1 MESKFLKHV
10 DRDEIVR
17 IVSELVRQNTVN
29 PPGNEHLCKE
39 IVTACMRELDM
50 EVSYY
55 EKEPGRTNV
64 VGRMGKGSKSIG
76 FVSHMDVVPPGEL
89 EQWETPPFEPT
100 IIDGRI
106 YGRGT
111 LDDKGSF
118 ACAYSACKAFIR
130 EHPDFDGTVYLIAA
144 ADEEMG
150 SELGIIYLVEE
161 CGLKFDVAIIP
172 DGGRMDLSI
181 YGEKGIVWLEITS
194 LGIQAHG
201 STPELGRNAIVPLAE
216 LLAEL
221 KTLDLGAEY
230 DTAFDGWTMNV
241 GTIQGGSSANTVPA
255 VARATI
261 DFRLPTGINKEKL
274 LARVEEKIASVRRLS
289 PEAEFR
295 LKVLH
300 ETEPHLSDKN
310 SIIIR
315 SFDQAAR
322 RLNLPMNYETFGGN
336 TVAKNLY
343 FSGITSVVHYPGDDK
358 LAHVPNEFV
367 IIDELV
373 LGSVLYA
380 ETLEAYFYG

>member
-1 MESKFLKHV
+1 MNSKFEKHV

-29 PPGNEHLCKE
+29 PPGNEYLCKE
-39 IVTACMRELDM
+39 IVTECMRSLGM
-50 EVSYY
+50 EISYN
-55 EKEPGRTNV
+55 EKEPGRTNI
-64 VGRMGKGSKSIG
+64 VGRIGTGTKSIG

-89 EQWETPPFEPT
+89 EQWKTPPFEPT

-118 ACAYSACKAFIR
+118 ACAFSACKAFLA
-130 EHPDFDGTVYLIAA
+130 EHPRFDGTIFLIAA
-144 ADEEMG
+144 ADEELG

-161 CGLKFDVAIIP
+161 CRLRFDVAIIP

-181 YGEKGIVWLEITS
+181 YGEKGILWVELES
-194 LGIQAHG
+194 RGVQAHG
-201 STPELGRNAIVPLAE
+201 STPELGRNAIIPLAE
-216 LLAEL
+216 AIVEI
-221 KTLDLGAEY
+221 KELDLGASY
-230 DTAFDGWTMNV
+230 DHAFDGWTMNV
-241 GTIQGGSSANTVPA
+241 GTIQGGSSNNTVPSM
-255 VARATI
+255 ARASI
-261 DFRLPTGINKEKL
+261 DFRLPAGISKSQVLSKIEDKL
-274 LARVEEKIASVRRLS
+274 SAVRRRS
-289 PEAEFR
+289 PDSEVTV
-295 LKVLH
+295 KVLH
-300 ETEPHLSDKN
+300 ETEPHISDKN

-315 SFDQAAR
+315 SFDTAAR
-322 RLNLPMNYETFGGN
+322 RLGLPMNYETFGGN

-343 FSGITSVVHYPGDDK
+343 FAGITSVVHYPGDDK

-380 ETLEAYFYG
+380 ETLEAYFFG